1 MEASENPQEQPERVD
16 NAPDFAPSWPEDVR
30 EACARFFAFE
40 DEDIRGGRRLGA
52 LEFSDAPQR
61 VEQIRGIVRDLAL
74 EPWAEMPPNITNGG
88 LISNLN
94 DLIETLDQMV
104 ALSSDSENARASR
117 DELNN
122 RLNER
127 LEWFQQTAAPLA
139 FNAKIDRRIRDRPSD
154 ATEQA
159 ADLSGLENAA
169 HELREQQERLRRELE
184 SQSEAVIQARAKAR
198 DSASE
203 ELSEVFRERSDDYS
217 QSANRWLIAL
227 CVAAPLAVGAAAL
240 TFDILRPES
249 GAKDAH
255 DFAGLGLG
263 LFILGILAFGI
274 RVCAQNFRVNRHLA
288 AVAQSKR
295 SSISTFQR
303 LAASVSD
310 DEIRSAV
317 TLTLAQ
323 SIFTVE
329 ETGLVDGSG
338 DHVTLVERAVLPNIP
353 SGTGS

>member
-16 NAPDFAPSWPEDVR
+16 NAPDFAPSWPDDVR
-30 EACARFFAFE
+30 EACVRFFAFE

-227 CVAAPLAVGAAAL
+227 CVRGAAVGGWGRSRGS
-240 TFDILRPES
+240 LRPCLR
-249 GAKDAH
+249 APVVMPWVL
-255 DFAGLGLG
+255 LGS
-263 LFILGILAFGI
+263 
-274 RVCAQNFRVNRHLA
+274 RCA
-288 AVAQSKR
+288 
-295 SSISTFQR
+295 
-303 LAASVSD
+303 
-310 DEIRSAV
+310 
-317 TLTLAQ
+317 
-323 SIFTVE
+323 
-329 ETGLVDGSG
+329 DGSCLLLTSCLG
-338 DHVTLVERAVLPNIP
+338 NSLLRDGERSEAEGPRR
-353 SGTGS
+353 GQARTGQSRAHEGHA

>member
-1 MEASENPQEQPERVD
+1 MEASEEPQEQSESVD
-16 NAPDFAPSWPEDVR
+16 LDPDFAPSWPENVR
-30 EACARFFAFE
+30 EACARFFAFK
-40 DEDIRGGRRLGA
+40 DEDIRGQGRLGA

-61 VEQIRGIVRDLAL
+61 VDQIRSIIRDLAL
-74 EPWAEMPPNITNGG
+74 EPWEEMPPNITNSG

-94 DLIETLDQMV
+94 ELIETLDKMV
-104 ALSSDSENARASR
+104 ALSADSENARASR

-139 FNAKIDRRIRDRPSD
+139 FNAKIDRRVGDRPDS
-154 ATEQA
+154 ALGQ
-159 ADLSGLENAA
+159 ADLSDIEEAA
-169 HELREQQERLRRELE
+169 KELKEQQEGLRRELE
-184 SQSEAVIQARAKAR
+184 SQSEAVSQARAKAG

-203 ELSEVFRERSDDYS
+203 ELAEVFKERSDDYS
-217 QSANRWLIAL
+217 SAANKWLIAL
-227 CVAAPLAVGAAAL
+227 CVAAPLAVGAAVL
-240 TFDILRPES
+240 TFHLLRPEP
-249 GAKDAH
+249 GAQDAH
-255 DFAGLGLG
+255 DFTGLGLG
-263 LFILGILAFGI
+263 LFILGLLAFGI
-274 RVCAQNFRVNRHLA
+274 RVCAQNVRVNRHLA

-303 LAASVSD
+303 LAASVAD
-310 DEIRSAV
+310 EEIRSAV

-338 DHVTLVERAVLPNIP
+338 DHVTLVERAVLPNLP
-353 SGTGS
+353 NSGS